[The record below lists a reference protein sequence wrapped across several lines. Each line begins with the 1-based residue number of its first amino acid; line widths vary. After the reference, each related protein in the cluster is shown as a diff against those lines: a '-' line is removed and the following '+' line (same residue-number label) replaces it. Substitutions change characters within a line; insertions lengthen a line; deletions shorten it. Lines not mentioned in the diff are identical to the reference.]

1 MNFKQIYVLALLLFF
16 KLSFSQEV
24 LPVYSDYLSDNYYL
38 LHPSMAGAANC
49 TKLRVTARQQWF
61 DQSQAPSLQTVS
73 FNGRLNDRSGA
84 GIILINDRNGFHAQ
98 RGVRVTY
105 AHHLKFSRDEVDLN
119 QLSFGLSTGFAQSV
133 IDETTFK
140 QFDPVV
146 YGGVE
151 QKASY
156 FNIDIG
162 TSYNYLDFYVH
173 FTVKN
178 LLASERNLYTQKE
191 ATNLR
196 RFILNTGYTFGDS
209 KSFLWEPSVMFQ
221 TISQTKE
228 SIIDLNLKV
237 YKSLNDGEAKVWGG
251 ISYRRSLDG
260 AEYFEGNQIAGLG
273 TGTVSSQKLQYVT
286 PILGL
291 NYKNFMVSYTY
302 SQLVQQVNFD
312 TAGFH
317 QLTLGLNLFCKP
329 ERYHCNCPAVN

>member
-1 MNFKQIYVLALLLFF
+1 MNFKQIYILALMLFF
-16 KLSFSQEV
+16 KLGFSQEV

-73 FNGRLNDRSGA
+73 FNGRLSDRSGA

-98 RGVRVTY
+98 RGIRLTY
-105 AHHLKFSRDEVDLN
+105 AHHLKFSRDDIDLN
-119 QLSFGLSTGFAQSV
+119 QLSFGLSTGYAQSV

-140 QFDPVV
+140 TFDPVV
-146 YGGVE
+146 YGGIE
-151 QKASY
+151 QKANY
-156 FNIDIG
+156 FNIDVG

-191 ATNLR
+191 PTNLR
-196 RFILNTGYTFGDS
+196 RFIFNTGYTFGDS

-221 TISQTKE
+221 TVAQTKE

-237 YKSLNDGEAKVWGG
+237 YKSLNDGDAKVWGG

-260 AEYFEGNQIAGLG
+260 AEYFEGNQI
-273 TGTVSSQKLQYVT
+273 SSQKLQYVT

-291 NYKNFMVSYTY
+291 NYKNFMISYTY

-317 QLTLGLNLFCKP
+317 QLTIGLNLFCKP

>member
-1 MNFKQIYVLALLLFF
+1 MNFKKIYVLALLLFF
-16 KLSFSQEV
+16 KLSFGQEV

-49 TKLRVTARQQWF
+49 TKLRITARQQWF

-73 FNGRLNDRSGA
+73 FNGRLNEKSGA

-98 RGVRVTY
+98 RGLRLTY

-133 IDETTFK
+133 IDETTFR

-146 YGGVE
+146 YGGIE

-156 FNIDIG
+156 FNIDAG
-162 TSYNYLDFYVH
+162 TSYNYLDFYLH
-173 FTVKN
+173 FTIKN

-209 KSFLWEPSVMFQ
+209 KSFVWEPSVMFQ
-221 TISQTKE
+221 TVSQTKE
-228 SIIDLNLKV
+228 SIVDLNLKV
-237 YKSLNDGEAKVWGG
+237 YKTLNDGEAKVWGG
-251 ISYRRSLDG
+251 VSYRRSLDG
-260 AEYFEGNQIAGLG
+260 AEYYEGNKI
-273 TGTVSSQKLQYVT
+273 SSQKLQYVT

-291 NYKNFMVSYTY
+291 NYKNFMISYTY